1 MNIIREYRERRG
13 LTQAQLAREL
23 SQEFPGVDAPLISK
37 MEKGLCAP
45 TDELA
50 GYILRGLA
58 SGPRADEAVSAVN
71 VSTEL
76 DMAVRGSIAASVI
89 YDRIESASRE
99 NPVSRAELVHLTQIS
114 DREVRETIARLRKA
128 GARIASSS
136 STSGYWMCSG
146 DDYAHL
152 RAEYISR
159 VRTIMKTVRAMDMVL
174 PGQIKMT
181 PDQMQ
186 EGQGATY

>member
-1 MNIIREYRERRG
+1 MNLLRAYRDTKG
-13 LTQAQLAREL
+13 ITQAQLAREL
-23 SQEFPGVDAPLISK
+23 SEEFPGMDAPLISK

-45 TDELA
+45 TSDLVD
-50 GYILRGLA
+50 YLIRGLA
-58 SGPRADEAVSAVN
+58 SGSRADEESPAVN

-76 DMAVRGSIAASVI
+76 DMAVRGSIAASII

-99 NPVSRAELVHLTQIS
+99 NPVSRTELVHLTQMS

-146 DDYAHL
+146 DDYAQL

-174 PGQIKMT
+174 PGQIKMV
-181 PDQMQ
+181 PDR
-186 EGQGATY
+186 